1 MSAIH
6 SLWTIGHSTHSLET
20 FIEMLLSFNIEVVAD
35 VRSLPGSRKFPQFD
49 QENLIAKLP
58 EAGIQYI
65 YLKNLGGR
73 RRMRKDSDNTGWRSV
88 SFRGYADYMETD
100 QFKAGIAEL
109 EQIASQKRTA
119 IMCAE
124 AVWWRCHRSLVSDYM
139 KWKGWNICHI
149 MGIGQE
155 KEHPYTAP
163 AHIINGQLSYKKDE

>member
-6 SLWTIGHSTHSLET
+6 SLWTIGHSTHTLET
-20 FIEMLLSFNIEVVAD
+20 FIDMLLSFNIEVVAD

-49 QENLIAKLP
+49 QENLMEKLP
-58 EAGIQYI
+58 QVGIQYI
-65 YLKNLGGR
+65 YIKDLGGR
-73 RRMRKDSDNTGWRSV
+73 RKMRKDSDNTGWRSV

-100 QFKAGIAEL
+100 PFKSGIAEL
-109 EQIASQKRTA
+109 EHLASQKRTA

-139 KWKGWNICHI
+139 KWKGWQVFHI
-149 MGIGQE
+149 MGVGQE

-163 AHIINGQLSYKKDE
+163 AHIINGRLSYKAD